1 MYIYPQGTPKSEI
14 NTSYAALMKVMSN
27 PEVDQKLTSLGCIP
41 RTSSSV
47 EEANQYLQKE
57 YVYWGDIVARNNI
70 TKV

>member
-1 MYIYPQGTPKSEI
+1 
-14 NTSYAALMKVMSN
+14 MKVMSN

-57 YVYWGDIVARNNI
+57 YVNWGDIVTRNNI